1 MKKQFNRMR
10 QLANQTVGRA
20 EKTEVLSEDLL
31 QVEKRLELVKQV
43 THSTHKKL
51 TACLQG
57 QQGTD
62 TDKRSKKLPLITLAQ
77 CLMEGSAVLGDDSL
91 LGKMLKLCGEAEDK
105 LAQELIHFEQD
116 MEKDVVEPLFVLSEV
131 EIPNIQKQRKHLAK
145 LVLDMDS
152 SRARWQQ
159 SAKSSGISS
168 NVQPMGAKADALREE
183 MEEAA
188 NRVEIC
194 RDQLSADMYNFVA
207 KEIDYA
213 NYFQMLI
220 EVQAEYHRKSL
231 ALLTAVLPQ
240 IKAQQEAW
248 IEKPSFGKP
257 LEEHLTVS
265 GREIAFPI
273 EACVTMLLEC
283 GMQEEGL
290 FRVAPSASKLKKLK
304 AALDCCVV
312 DVAEYSADPH
322 AIAGALKSYLR
333 ELPEPLMTFELYEEW
348 IQASNVQ
355 EQDKR
360 LQALW
365 NACEKLPKANY
376 NNLKYVIK
384 FLAKLTE
391 YQDANKM
398 TPSNM
403 AIVLGP
409 NLLWPQAEGN
419 ITEMMTTVS
428 LQIVGIIEPLILHAD
443 WFFPGDI
450 EFNVTG
456 NYGSPVHTNHNANY
470 SSMPSPDMDHSDR
483 KQHDQARRPLSVATD
498 NMMLEFYKK
507 DGMGVRV
514 MDTSWV
520 ARRGSSLVRKGPST
534 PPAMQPPAPPP
545 LDSAATPHSP
555 NPDLSVESP
564 SPTPPS
570 SGSQPGPERTS
581 GDEVSPQWS
590 DSCYNYP
597 SPEEDR
603 TTSLHSCTPHPTLPP
618 HPPKAPPAAA
628 RADAPSAYRWTGY
641 SQTLPPSPPKLDIN
655 SNPKPCYLHLNK
667 QSSLTEPHTTE
678 PNVSPLYIKTPLVL
692 TKPDPS
698 GTPNLP
704 TMSPP
709 WLSCSCVRDKGTKLT
724 STLKGKELSPVSGP
738 KSSPSTGHM
747 VSSGGMG
754 LSQLSM
760 EQSPH
765 SLRKVSK
772 KLAPVPP
779 KITYNQT
786 GTVSDQSTGQ
796 PSPVS
801 LSPTPPSTPSPY
813 GLNYQGSLASTP
825 NLSSPPPLTSTL
837 TKSRPMPKP
846 RQRPS
851 LPPPQPPSSSQS
863 ASSPQSA
870 ENSILDGLSPGE
882 SMSTDIIHFDIP
894 SILIEIDTAL
904 KRDAMKQERERRS
917 LEGGAES
924 DEESESTAL

>member
-1 MKKQFNRMR
+1 MCLVRNNGTYGFIRSSAVSFFEVGSCAQGHGGRLQGATFCLWDEGQVGKG
-10 QLANQTVGRA
+10 QLPSDCFSQLVRWRLLLYCPFDVRPTVSVR
-20 EKTEVLSEDLL
+20 L

-43 THSTHKKL
+43 SHSTHKKL

-57 QQGTD
+57 QQGVD
-62 TDKRSKKLPLITLAQ
+62 ADKRSKKLPLTTLAQ
-77 CLMEGSAVLGDDSL
+77 CLTEGSAILGDDSL

-105 LAQELIHFEQD
+105 LAQELIHFEL
-116 MEKDVVEPLFVLSEV
+116 EVERDVIEPLFVLAEV

-152 SRARWQQ
+152 SRTRWQQ
-159 SAKSSGISS
+159 SAKSSGLSS
-168 NVQPMGAKADALREE
+168 NLQPLGAKADALREE

-213 NYFQMLI
+213 NYFQTLI

-231 ALLTAVLPQ
+231 ALLQNVLPQ

-257 LEEHLTVS
+257 LEEHLAVS

-312 DVAEYSADPH
+312 DVQEYSADPH

-333 ELPEPLMTFELYEEW
+333 ELPEPLMTFELYDEW
-348 IQASNVQ
+348 IQASNIQ
-355 EQDKR
+355 DQDKR

-376 NNLKYVIK
+376 HNIRYLIK

-398 TPSNM
+398 TPSNV

-409 NLLWPQAEGN
+409 NLLWPQTEGN

-428 LQIVGIIEPLILHAD
+428 LQIVGIIEPLIQHAD

-456 NYGSPVHTNHNANY
+456 NYGSPMHVNHNANY

-507 DGMGVRV
+507 DGLRKIQSMGVRV

-520 ARRGSSLVRKGPST
+520 ARRGTTIVRKASST
-534 PPAMQPPAPPP
+534 PPAMQPPAPPSD
-545 LDSAATPHSP
+545 LAATPQSP
-555 NPDLSVESP
+555 IPEQSLDISATP
-564 SPTPPS
+564 SPTPTS
-570 SGSQPGPERTS
+570 FGFQPGAER
-581 GDEVSPQWS
+581 
-590 DSCYNYP
+590 
-597 SPEEDR
+597 
-603 TTSLHSCTPHPTLPP
+603 
-618 HPPKAPPAAA
+618 
-628 RADAPSAYRWTGY
+628 
-641 SQTLPPSPPKLDIN
+641 
-655 SNPKPCYLHLNK
+655 
-667 QSSLTEPHTTE
+667 
-678 PNVSPLYIKTPLVL
+678 
-692 TKPDPS
+692 
-698 GTPNLP
+698 
-704 TMSPP
+704 
-709 WLSCSCVRDKGTKLT
+709 T
-724 STLKGKELSPVSGP
+724 STLKTKELSPVSGQ
-738 KSSPSTGHM
+738 KGSPGSGHVAPCGSM
-747 VSSGGMG
+747 QQVASPTQ
-754 LSQLSM
+754 QLST

-765 SLRKVSK
+765 TLRKVSK
-772 KLAPVPP
+772 KLAPIPP
-779 KITYNQT
+779 KVPYGQS
-786 GTVSDQSTGQ
+786 GGMSDQSTGQ

-813 GLNYQGSLASTP
+813 GLNYPHGYSLASGQLSP
-825 NLSSPPPLTSTL
+825 AAAPSLSSPPSLTSTL
-837 TKSRPMPKP
+837 TKSRPTPKP
-846 RQRPS
+846 RQRPT
-851 LPPPQPPSSSQS
+851 LPPPQPPT
-863 ASSPQSA
+863 ASLTGASPQSMDHTL
-870 ENSILDGLSPGE
+870 LDDMSPGE
-882 SMSTDIIHFDIP
+882 SMSTDLVHFDVP
-894 SILIEIDTAL
+894 SIHIEVDPAL
-904 KRDAMKQERERRS
+904 HGDP
-917 LEGGAES
+917 LEQTQRHSVAGKVDSEE
-924 DEESESTAL
+924 EESESTAL